1 MERPFSLCYNGARSE
16 EMSMSLVLVLG
27 LAVALAMD
35 CFAVSMGL
43 ACGLRGLTARQSV
56 RMASFFG
63 AFQFGM
69 PVLGW
74 FAGESVVRF
83 TRGFDHWLAFGLLA
97 LIGGRMIYESF
108 NLSDEEKACRPDQT
122 RGVRLLVLSVAT
134 SIDALAVGLSLGVI
148 KAGILYPAGVIG
160 IVCFV
165 MTIIGARLGPAVGRA
180 VGKRAELAGGLILIG
195 IGLRILVEHLRG

>member
-1 MERPFSLCYNGARSE
+1 
-16 EMSMSLVLVLG
+16 MSLILVLG

-43 ACGLRGLTARQSV
+43 ACGLKGLTVRQSV
-56 RMASFFG
+56 RMAFFFA

-83 TRGFDHWLAFGLLA
+83 TSGFGHWLAFGLLVA
-97 LIGGRMIYESF
+97 IGGRMIYESF
-108 NLSDEEKACRPDQT
+108 HLSDEEKTCRPDKT
-122 RGVRLLVLSVAT
+122 RGARLLVLSVAT

-148 KAGILYPAGVIG
+148 KSGILFPAAVIG
-160 IVCFV
+160 IVCFL
-165 MTIIGARLGPAVGRA
+165 MTIVGARLGPAIGRVA
-180 VGKRAELAGGLILIG
+180 GKWAEIMGGLILIG
-195 IGLRILVEHLRG
+195 IGVRALIGHLRG

>member
-1 MERPFSLCYNGARSE
+1 
-16 EMSMSLVLVLG
+16 MSLVMVLG

-43 ACGLRGLTARQSV
+43 ACGLGGLTARQSV
-56 RMASFFG
+56 RMAFYFG
-63 AFQFGM
+63 VFQFGM

-74 FAGESVVRF
+74 LAGENVVRF
-83 TRGFDHWLAFGLLA
+83 MRGFDHWLAFGLLA

-108 NLSDEEKACRPDQT
+108 SLSDEEKACRPDQT
-122 RGVRLLVLSVAT
+122 RGARLLVLSVAT
-134 SIDALAVGLSLGVI
+134 SIDALAVGLSLGFI
-148 KAGILYPAGVIG
+148 KAGILYPAAIIG

-195 IGLRILVEHLRG
+195 IGLRLLVEHLRG